1 MTYLELVNAVLR
13 RLRLEQVN
21 SVAETDYSLLIGD
34 FINDAKADVE
44 VAWTGL
50 LYVPP

>member
-13 RLRLEQVN
+13 RLRVDQVT

-34 FINDAKADVE
+34 FINDAKSSV
-44 VAWTGL
+44 
-50 LYVPP
+50 